1 MIWLKKLISILL
13 SGALVLSL
21 AGCSL
26 RGAVHKIEEEVS
38 GPTVE
43 VGGQTV
49 KVDQSVEQSGFTA
62 EDFQRDAVT
71 GRITCLS
78 SPAMTGVDV
87 SSHQGDI
94 DWAAVAG
101 DGIEFAMLRVGSR
114 GYSQGA
120 IRADANFETNLAGAQ
135 ENGLQV
141 GCYFFSQAVTAAE
154 AEEEADFVLSVLNG
168 RSMDLPVVF
177 DWEQIVEEDA
187 RTDGMDKAAVTAC
200 AAAFCEK
207 IRAAGYRP
215 CFYCNGVVGYLQY
228 DVAQL
233 TDYDAW
239 YAEYDADWPSF
250 AYAFDLWQYSKT
262 GEVAGIN
269 GNADL
274 DLFFPKLVEN

>member
-49 KVDQSVEQSGFTA
+49 KVDESVEQSGFTA
-62 EDFQRDAVT
+62 EDFQRDEVT

-78 SPAMTGVDV
+78 RPAMTGVDV

-120 IRADANFETNLAGAQ
+120 IRADANFEANLAGAQ

-177 DWEQIVEEDA
+177 DFEL
-187 RTDGMDKAAVTAC
+187 K
-200 AAAFCEK
+200 
-207 IRAAGYRP
+207 
-215 CFYCNGVVGYLQY
+215 
-228 DVAQL
+228 
-233 TDYDAW
+233 
-239 YAEYDADWPSF
+239 
-250 AYAFDLWQYSKT
+250 
-262 GEVAGIN
+262 
-269 GNADL
+269 
-274 DLFFPKLVEN
+274 

>member
-1 MIWLKKLISILL
+1 MKKLISILL

-78 SPAMTGVDV
+78 RPAMTGV
-87 SSHQGDI
+87 
-94 DWAAVAG
+94 

-269 GNADL
+269 GN
-274 DLFFPKLVEN
+274 FPS

>member
-1 MIWLKKLISILL
+1 M
-13 SGALVLSL
+13 
-21 AGCSL
+21 
-26 RGAVHKIEEEVS
+26 
-38 GPTVE
+38 
-43 VGGQTV
+43 
-49 KVDQSVEQSGFTA
+49 
-62 EDFQRDAVT
+62 
-71 GRITCLS
+71 
-78 SPAMTGVDV
+78 
-87 SSHQGDI
+87 
-94 DWAAVAG
+94 AG

-120 IRADANFETNLAGAQ
+120 IRADANFEANQAGAH

-177 DWEQIVEEDA
+177 DWEQIVEENA

-274 DLFFPKLVEN
+274 DLFFPQLVEN

>member
-1 MIWLKKLISILL
+1 MKKLISILL

-49 KVDQSVEQSGFTA
+49 KVDESVEQSGFTA
-62 EDFQRDAVT
+62 EDFQRDEAT

-78 SPAMTGVDV
+78 RPAMTGVDV

-120 IRADANFETNLAGAQ
+120 IRTDANFEANLAGAQ

-141 GCYFFSQAVTAAE
+141 GCYFFSQAVTA
-154 AEEEADFVLSVLNG
+154 
-168 RSMDLPVVF
+168 VVF